1 MRNDWI
7 IDVLTDLEDFARA
20 NDLERLA
27 EELHRTREIAEV
39 ELSLRGHVFG
49 WGGDQGAG
57 SVGARSG
64 DHPERPRS

>member
-1 MRNDWI
+1 MQNDWI
-7 IDVLTDLEDFARA
+7 LDVLTDLEDFARA
-20 NDLERLA
+20 NDLEWLA
-27 EELHRTREIAEV
+27 GELHRTREVAEV

-64 DHPERPRS
+64 NHPERPRS